1 MVFKLIRS
9 VLGFESSESSSET
22 DVTVEREPDDA
33 AAAGTEASA
42 STGSM
47 TGEPPEEGAA
57 EPAEAAGPTSETPD
71 DAAAAGTEASAST
84 GSMTEEPPEE
94 GAAEPA
100 EAAGAASTS
109 DDADDA
115 DPDAETPDDAASDD
129 DSGAAV
135 PVEEVSG
142 IGPAYAER
150 LGEAGV
156 ESVAD
161 LLDADPE
168 ELADSTDISEKR
180 IGRWQDRAEDA

>member
-47 TGEPPEEGAA
+47 T
-57 EPAEAAGPTSETPD
+57 
-71 DAAAAGTEASAST
+71 
-84 GSMTEEPPEE
+84 EEPPEE

-109 DDADDA
+109 DDADA

-156 ESVAD
+156 ESVAN

>member
-22 DVTVEREPDDA
+22 DVTVEREPDD
-33 AAAGTEASA
+33 T
-42 STGSM
+42 
-47 TGEPPEEGAA
+47 
-57 EPAEAAGPTSETPD
+57 
-71 DAAAAGTEASAST
+71 AAAGTEASAST

-100 EAAGAASTS
+100 EAAGPTS
-109 DDADDA
+109 
-115 DPDAETPDDAASDD
+115 EMPDDAASDD
-129 DSGAAV
+129 DGGAAV

-180 IGRWQDRAEDA
+180 IGRWQDRAEGA

>member
-47 TGEPPEEGAA
+47 TEEPPEEGAA

-71 DAAAAGTEASAST
+71 DAA
-84 GSMTEEPPEE
+84 
-94 GAAEPA
+94 
-100 EAAGAASTS
+100 
-109 DDADDA
+109 
-115 DPDAETPDDAASDD
+115 SDD
-129 DSGAAV
+129 DGGAAV